1 MLAQRT
7 RCIALAHP
15 LAVVEL
21 RPVGYIYIDLYRSLS
36 LYIYMYIYIYIY
48 IYIYMYIYVYI
59 YI

>member
-21 RPVGYIYIDLYRSLS
+21 RPVGLCGEQRGDGRKRTQRGVVFSHLKKTREALRYCC
-36 LYIYMYIYIYIY
+36 
-48 IYIYMYIYVYI
+48 
-59 YI
+59 